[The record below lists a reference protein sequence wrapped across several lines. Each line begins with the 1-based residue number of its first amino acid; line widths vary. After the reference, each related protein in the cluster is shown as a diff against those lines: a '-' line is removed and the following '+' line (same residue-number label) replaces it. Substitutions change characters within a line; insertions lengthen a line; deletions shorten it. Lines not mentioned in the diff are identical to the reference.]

1 MNNIVL
7 AEAILKFVSEHKVSH
22 LLDISDEF
30 AVKQNYQS
38 VEVKVAVDELL
49 EEKFL
54 ALMQTYKKTVR
65 ITDRGE
71 KALKLGMKGYDDFIK
86 EIRAEER
93 RRNWVRDI
101 IIALIGALFG
111 SIVPLLLS

>member
-22 LLDISDEF
+22 LLDISVEF
-30 AVKQNYQS
+30 AVKQGFQS
-38 VEVKVAVDELL
+38 MEVKVAVDELL
-49 EEKFL
+49 EKKFL
-54 ALMQTYKKTVR
+54 ALMQTYKKAVR

-71 KALKLGMKGYDDFIK
+71 KALQLGVKGYDDFVEEIK
-86 EIRAEER
+86 AEER
-93 RRNWVRDI
+93 TRSWIRDI
-101 IIALIGALFG
+101 VIALIGALFG

>member
-7 AEAILKFVSEHKVSH
+7 AEAILKFVYEHKVSH

-30 AVKQNYQS
+30 AVKKGFQS
-38 VEVKVAVDELL
+38 MEVKVAVDELL
-49 EEKFL
+49 EKKFL
-54 ALMQTYKKTVR
+54 ALMQTYKKAVR

-71 KALKLGMKGYDDFIK
+71 KALQLGMKGYDDFVEEIK
-86 EIRAEER
+86 AEER
-93 RRNWVRDI
+93 TRSWIRDI
-101 IIALIGALFG
+101 VIALIGALFG